1 MKNQTKFVLTVDANG
16 AVVAVQ
22 RLGDDGSLSD
32 VPVREFFS
40 QITVPYGVFSGSGAL
55 TVEPTPSPEPGKP
68 LPGPQGPV
76 IHQAPPPGASPESG
90 RTPPGPVIHQ
100 AQPPSTSPSST
111 SPRSKPGSPPKR
123 GPRR

>member
-16 AVVAVQ
+16 AVVTVQ

-40 QITVPYGVFSGSGAL
+40 QITVSYGAFSGSGAL
-55 TVEPTPSPEPGKP
+55 TVQPTPSPEPGQAP
-68 LPGPQGPV
+68 PGPQGPV
-76 IHQAPPPGASPESG
+76 IHQAPPPASPEPG
-90 RTPPGPVIHQ
+90 KTPPGPVIHQ
-100 AQPPSTSPSST
+100 APPPGTPPSST
-111 SPRSKPGSPPKR
+111 APPSKPASPPKR